1 MKKLVFIVAILGFQT
16 LEAQKIGDLLKK
28 ASNMAMP
35 SSGGLSTDE
44 IANGLKEA
52 LQKGAQTGTA
62 KLSSPGGFL
71 ENAAL
76 KIIMPPEAQKIE
88 STLRRLGFNQLM
100 DDMIVSM
107 NRAAEDACKT
117 AVPIFTS
124 AIKEMTITDGINIL
138 RGSDT
143 SATSYLRTKTNITL
157 TQSFSPVIKSS
168 LDKVNATQ
176 YWEKIIT
183 TYNSVPLIGKK
194 MNPDLVAY
202 VTDKSL
208 SGIYTEIANQE
219 KDIRANPAARTS
231 ALLQKVFTKK

>member
-1 MKKLVFIVAILGFQT
+1 MKKLVFIAAILGFQT
-16 LEAQKIGDLLKK
+16 VEAQKIGELLKK
-28 ASNMAMP
+28 ASNMALP
-35 SSGGLSTDE
+35 SSSGLSTDE
-44 IANGLKEA
+44 IAGGLKEA
-52 LQKGAQTGTA
+52 LQKGAQTGTQ

-117 AVPIFTS
+117 AVPIFTT

-143 SATSYLRTKTNITL
+143 SATSYLRSKTNTAL
-157 TQSFSPVIKSS
+157 AQSFSPIIKTS

-194 MNPDLVAY
+194 MNPDLVGY

-208 SGIYTEIANQE
+208 SGIYTEIASQE

>member
-1 MKKLVFIVAILGFQT
+1 MKKLVLLLAIGCAQT
-16 LEAQKIGDLLKK
+16 LQAQNIGNLLKK
-28 ASNMAMP
+28 ATSIVEQSQTGL
-35 SSGGLSTDE
+35 SSGD
-44 IANGLKEA
+44 IAGGLKEA
-52 LQKGAQTGTA
+52 LLKGAQTGTT

-88 STLRRLGFNQLM
+88 STLRKLGFNQLM

-117 AVPIFTS
+117 AIPIFTT

-138 RGSDT
+138 KGSDT
-143 SATSYLRTKTNITL
+143 SATAYLRTKTNTTL
-157 TQSFSPVIKSS
+157 SQSFSPIIKTS
-168 LDKVNATQ
+168 LDKVNATK

-194 MNPDLVAY
+194 MNLYQAFTPKLLRKKK
-202 VTDKSL
+202 TSEPIL
-208 SGIYTEIANQE
+208 PQE
-219 KDIRANPAARTS
+219 
-231 ALLQKVFTKK
+231 LQS

>member
-1 MKKLVFIVAILGFQT
+1 MKKLVFIAAILGFQT
-16 LEAQKIGDLLKK
+16 VEAQKIGDLLKK
-28 ASNMAMP
+28 ASNMALP
-35 SSGGLSTDE
+35 SSSGLSADE
-44 IANGLKEA
+44 IAGGLKEA

-62 KLSSPGGFL
+62 KLSRPGGFL

-117 AVPIFTS
+117 AVPIFTT
-124 AIKEMTITDGINIL
+124 AIREMTITDGINIL

-143 SATSYLRTKTNITL
+143 SATSFLRTKTNTAL
-157 TQSFSPVIKSS
+157 AQSFSPIIKTS
-168 LDKVNATQ
+168 LDKVNATL

-208 SGIYTEIANQE
+208 SGIYTEIASQE

>member
-1 MKKLVFIVAILGFQT
+1 MKKCVFILAIIGFQT
-16 LEAQKIGDLLKK
+16 VEAQKIGELFRKSTTFAEQYK
-28 ASNMAMP
+28 P
-35 SSGGLSTDE
+35 GLSTND

-117 AVPIFTS
+117 AVPIFTT
-124 AIKEMTITDGINIL
+124 AIKELTITDGINIL
-138 RGSDT
+138 KGSDT
-143 SATSYLRTKTNITL
+143 SATAYLRTKTNTAL
-157 TQSFSPVIKSS
+157 AQSFSPIIKTS

-183 TYNSVPLIGKK
+183 TYNKIPLIGKK

-208 SGIYTEIANQE
+208 SGIYTEIASQE
-219 KDIRANPAARTS
+219 KDIRANPAARTTD
-231 ALLQKVFTKK
+231 LLRKVFEKK

>member
-1 MKKLVFIVAILGFQT
+1 MKKLVFIAAILGFQT
-16 LEAQKIGDLLKK
+16 VEAQKIGDLLKK
-28 ASNMAMP
+28 ASNMALP
-35 SSGGLSTDE
+35 SSSGLSTDE
-44 IANGLKEA
+44 IAGGLKEA

-117 AVPIFTS
+117 AVPIFTT
-124 AIKEMTITDGINIL
+124 AIREMTITDGINIL

-143 SATSYLRTKTNITL
+143 SATSFLRTKTNTAL
-157 TQSFSPVIKSS
+157 AQSFSPIIKTS

-194 MNPDLVAY
+194 MNPDLVGY

-208 SGIYTEIANQE
+208 SGIYTEIASQE

>member
-1 MKKLVFIVAILGFQT
+1 MKKLVLLIAIGCAQT
-16 LEAQKIGDLLKK
+16 LQAQNIGNLFKK
-28 ASNMAMP
+28 ATSIVEQ
-35 SSGGLSTDE
+35 SQTGLSSVD
-44 IANGLKEA
+44 IAGGLKEA
-52 LQKGAQTGTA
+52 LLKGAQTGTT

-88 STLRRLGFNQLM
+88 STLRKLGFNQLM

-117 AVPIFTS
+117 AIPIFTT
-124 AIKEMTITDGINIL
+124 AIKEMNITDGINIL

-143 SATSYLRTKTNITL
+143 SATAYLRTKTNTAL
-157 TQSFSPVIKSS
+157 TQSFSPIIKTS
-168 LDKVNATQ
+168 LDKVNATK

-208 SGIYTEIANQE
+208 SGIYTEIATQE
-219 KDIRANPAARTS
+219 KDIRANPAARTTD
-231 ALLQKVFTKK
+231 LLRKVFEKK

>member
-1 MKKLVFIVAILGFQT
+1 MKKYVLILALLGFQT
-16 LEAQKIGDLLKK
+16 LHAQKLGNLIKK
-28 ASNMAMP
+28 ATSALEP
-35 SSGGLSTDE
+35 SKTGLSTDD
-44 IANGLKEA
+44 IAGGLKEA
-52 LQKGAQTGTA
+52 LQKGAQTGTQ
-62 KLSSPGGFL
+62 KLSTPGGFL

-88 STLRRLGFNQLM
+88 ATLRRLGFNQLV

-117 AVPIFTS
+117 AVPIFTT

-143 SATSYLRTKTNITL
+143 SATAYLRSKTNTAL
-157 TQSFSPVIKSS
+157 AQSFSPIIKTS
-168 LDKVNATQ
+168 LDKVNATKH
-176 YWEKIIT
+176 WEKIIS

-194 MNPDLVAY
+194 MNPDLVGY

-208 SGIYTEIANQE
+208 SGIYTEIASQE
-219 KDIRANPAARTS
+219 KDIRANPAARTTD
-231 ALLQKVFTKK
+231 LLRKVFEKK

>member
-1 MKKLVFIVAILGFQT
+1 MKKYLLILAIASIQT
-16 LEAQKIGDLLKK
+16 INAQNIGNLFKK
-28 ASNMAMP
+28 ATTLTEQYKP
-35 SSGGLSTDE
+35 GLSADD
-44 IANGLKEA
+44 IAGGLKEA
-52 LQKGAQTGTA
+52 LLKGAQTGTA

-88 STLRRLGFNQLM
+88 STLRKLGFNQLM

-117 AVPIFTS
+117 AIPIFTT
-124 AIKEMTITDGINIL
+124 AIKEMNITDGINIL

-143 SATSYLRTKTNITL
+143 SATAYLKTKTNTAL
-157 TQSFSPVIKSS
+157 TQSFSPIIKTS
-168 LDKVNATQ
+168 LDKVNATK

-202 VTDKSL
+202 VTEKSL
-208 SGIYTEIANQE
+208 SGIYTEIATQE
-219 KDIRANPAARTS
+219 KDIRANPAARTTD
-231 ALLQKVFTKK
+231 LLRKVFEKK

>member
-1 MKKLVFIVAILGFQT
+1 MKKLVLLLAIGCAQT
-16 LEAQKIGDLLKK
+16 LQAQNIGNLLKK
-28 ASNMAMP
+28 ATSIATQSQTGL
-35 SSGGLSTDE
+35 SSGD

-52 LQKGAQTGTA
+52 LQKGAQTGAA

-88 STLRRLGFNQLM
+88 STLRKLGFNQLM

-117 AVPIFTS
+117 AVPIFTT
-124 AIKEMTITDGINIL
+124 AIKEMTIDDGINIL

-143 SATSYLRTKTNITL
+143 SATSYLRTKTNTAL
-157 TQSFSPVIKSS
+157 AQSFSPIIKSS

-183 TYNSVPLIGKK
+183 TYNKIPLIGKK
-194 MNPDLVAY
+194 MNPDLVGY

-208 SGIYTEIANQE
+208 SGIYTEIASQE

-231 ALLQKVFTKK
+231 ALLQKVFAKK

>member
-1 MKKLVFIVAILGFQT
+1 MKKLVLLLAIGSIQT
-16 LEAQKIGDLLKK
+16 LQAQNIGNLFKK
-28 ASNMAMP
+28 VTSIAAQSQT
-35 SSGGLSTDE
+35 GLSTGD

-76 KIIMPPEAQKIE
+76 KIIMPQEAQKIE
-88 STLRRLGFNQLM
+88 STLRKLGFNQLM

-117 AVPIFTS
+117 AVPIFTT

-143 SATSYLRTKTNITL
+143 SATAYLRTKTNTAL
-157 TQSFSPVIKSS
+157 AQNFSPIIKIS
-168 LDKVNATQ
+168 LDKVNATR
-176 YWEKIIT
+176 YWETIIT
-183 TYNSVPLIGKK
+183 TYNKIPLIGKK
-194 MNPDLVAY
+194 MNPDLVAF

-208 SGIYTEIANQE
+208 SGIYTEIATQE

-231 ALLQKVFTKK
+231 ALLQKVFAKK

>member
-1 MKKLVFIVAILGFQT
+1 MKKLVLLITIGCAQT
-16 LEAQKIGDLLKK
+16 LQAQNIGNLLKK
-28 ASNMAMP
+28 ATSIVEQSQTGL
-35 SSGGLSTDE
+35 SSGD

-52 LQKGAQTGTA
+52 LQKGAQKGTA

-88 STLRRLGFNQLM
+88 STLRKLGFNQLM

-107 NRAAEDACKT
+107 NCAAEDACKT
-117 AVPIFTS
+117 AIPIFTN

-138 RGSDT
+138 KGTDT
-143 SATSYLRTKTNITL
+143 SATAYLRTKTNTAL
-157 TQSFSPVIKSS
+157 AQSFSPIIKTS

-183 TYNSVPLIGKK
+183 TYNKVPLIGKK

-208 SGIYTEIANQE
+208 SGIYTEIASQE
-219 KDIRANPAARTS
+219 KEIRINPAARTTD
-231 ALLQKVFTKK
+231 LLRKVFEKK

>member
-28 ASNMAMP
+28 ASNMSMP

-143 SATSYLRTKTNITL
+143 SATSYLRTKTNMAL

>member
-1 MKKLVFIVAILGFQT
+1 MNKLVFIAAILGFQT
-16 LEAQKIGDLLKK
+16 VEAQKIGDLLKK

-35 SSGGLSTDE
+35 STSGLSADE
-44 IANGLKEA
+44 IAGGLKEA

-88 STLRRLGFNQLM
+88 STLRKLGFNQLM

-117 AVPIFTS
+117 AVPIFTT

-143 SATSYLRTKTNITL
+143 SATSYLRTKTNSAL
-157 TQSFSPVIKSS
+157 AQSFSPIIKTS

-183 TYNSVPLIGKK
+183 TYNSMPLIGKK
-194 MNPDLVAY
+194 MNPDLVGY

-208 SGIYTEIANQE
+208 SGIYTEIATQE

>member
-1 MKKLVFIVAILGFQT
+1 MKKLVFIAAILGFQT
-16 LEAQKIGDLLKK
+16 VEAQKIGELLKK
-28 ASNMAMP
+28 ASNMALP
-35 SSGGLSTDE
+35 SSSGLSADE
-44 IANGLKEA
+44 IAGGLKEA
-52 LQKGAQTGTA
+52 LQKGAQTGTQ
-62 KLSSPGGFL
+62 KLSTPGGFL

-117 AVPIFTS
+117 AVPIFTT

-143 SATSYLRTKTNITL
+143 SATSYLRSKTNTAL
-157 TQSFSPVIKSS
+157 AQSFSPIIKTS

-194 MNPDLVAY
+194 MNPDLVGY

-208 SGIYTEIANQE
+208 SGIYTEIASQE

>member
-1 MKKLVFIVAILGFQT
+1 MKKLVFITAILGFQT
-16 LEAQKIGDLLKK
+16 VEAQKIGDLLKK
-28 ASNMAMP
+28 ASNMALP
-35 SSGGLSTDE
+35 ASSGLSADE
-44 IANGLKEA
+44 IAGGLKEA

-88 STLRRLGFNQLM
+88 STLRKLGFNQLM

-117 AVPIFTS
+117 AVPIFTT

-143 SATSYLRTKTNITL
+143 SATSYLRTKTNTAL
-157 TQSFSPVIKSS
+157 AQSFSPIIKTS

-183 TYNSVPLIGKK
+183 TYNKVPLIGKK

-208 SGIYTEIANQE
+208 SGIYTEIASQE

>member
-1 MKKLVFIVAILGFQT
+1 MKKLVFIAAILGFQT
-16 LEAQKIGDLLKK
+16 VEAQKIGDLLKK
-28 ASNMAMP
+28 ASNMALP
-35 SSGGLSTDE
+35 SSSGLSADE
-44 IANGLKEA
+44 IAGGLKEA

-117 AVPIFTS
+117 AVPIFTT
-124 AIKEMTITDGINIL
+124 AIREMTITDGINIL

-143 SATSYLRTKTNITL
+143 SATSFLRTKTNTAL
-157 TQSFSPVIKSS
+157 AQSFSPIIKTS

-194 MNPDLVAY
+194 MNPDLVGY

-208 SGIYTEIANQE
+208 SGIYTEIASQE

>member
-1 MKKLVFIVAILGFQT
+1 MKKYVFILAILGFQT
-16 LEAQKIGDLLKK
+16 LQAQKIGNLIKR
-28 ASNMAMP
+28 AT
-35 SSGGLSTDE
+35 SSLESPKTGLSTED
-44 IANGLKEA
+44 IAGGLKEA
-52 LQKGAQTGTA
+52 LLKGAQTGTQ

-117 AVPIFTS
+117 AIPIFTN
-124 AIKEMTITDGINIL
+124 AIKEMTITDGTNIL
-138 RGSDT
+138 KGSDT
-143 SATSYLRTKTNITL
+143 SATAYLRTKTNTAL
-157 TQSFSPVIKSS
+157 AQSFSPVIKSS

-208 SGIYTEIANQE
+208 SGIYTEIATQE

>member
-16 LEAQKIGDLLKK
+16 VEAQKLGDLLKK
-28 ASNMAMP
+28 ATNISLP
-35 SSGGLSTDE
+35 SSSGLSADE
-44 IANGLKEA
+44 IAGGLKEA
-52 LQKGAQTGTA
+52 LQKGAQAGAT

-88 STLRRLGFNQLM
+88 STLRKLGFNQLM

-117 AVPIFTS
+117 AVPIFTT

-143 SATSYLRTKTNITL
+143 SATSYLRTKTNTAL
-157 TQSFSPVIKSS
+157 AQSFSPIIKTS

-183 TYNSVPLIGKK
+183 TYNKVPLIGKK
-194 MNPDLVAY
+194 MNPDLVGY

-208 SGIYTEIANQE
+208 SGIYTEIASQE
-219 KDIRANPAARTS
+219 KDIRANPAARTTD
-231 ALLQKVFTKK
+231 LLRKVFEKK

>member
-1 MKKLVFIVAILGFQT
+1 MKKYVLILALLGFQT
-16 LEAQKIGDLLKK
+16 LHAQKLGNLIKK
-28 ASNMAMP
+28 ATSALEP
-35 SSGGLSTDE
+35 SKTGLSPDD

-52 LQKGAQTGTA
+52 LQKGAQTGTQ
-62 KLSSPGGFL
+62 KLSTPGGFL

-88 STLRRLGFNQLM
+88 ATLRRLGFNQLV

-117 AVPIFTS
+117 AVPIFTT

-143 SATSYLRTKTNITL
+143 SATAYLRSKTNTAL
-157 TQSFSPVIKSS
+157 TQSFSPIIKTS
-168 LDKVNATQ
+168 LDKVNATKH
-176 YWEKIIT
+176 WEKIIS

-194 MNPDLVAY
+194 MNPDLVGY

-208 SGIYTEIANQE
+208 SGIYTEIASQE
-219 KDIRANPAARTS
+219 KDIRANPAARTTD
-231 ALLQKVFTKK
+231 LLRKVFEKK

>member
-1 MKKLVFIVAILGFQT
+1 MKKYLLILAIGSFQT
-16 LEAQKIGDLLKK
+16 TNAQNIGNLLKK
-28 ASNMAMP
+28 ATSIVDQSQTGL
-35 SSGGLSTDE
+35 SSGD
-44 IANGLKEA
+44 IAGGLKEA
-52 LQKGAQTGTA
+52 LLKGAQTGTS

-88 STLRRLGFNQLM
+88 STLRKLGFNQLM

-117 AVPIFTS
+117 AIPIFTT

-138 RGSDT
+138 KGSDT
-143 SATSYLRTKTNITL
+143 SATAYLRTKTNTTL
-157 TQSFSPVIKSS
+157 SQSFSPIIKTS
-168 LDKVNATQ
+168 LDKVNATK

-208 SGIYTEIANQE
+208 SGIYTEIATQE
-219 KDIRANPAARTS
+219 KDIRANPAARTTE
-231 ALLQKVFTKK
+231 LMRKVFEKK

>member
-1 MKKLVFIVAILGFQT
+1 MKKIVFIVAILCNQT
-16 LEAQKIGDLLKK
+16 VEAQKFGDLLKK
-28 ASNMAMP
+28 ASNMALP
-35 SSGGLSTDE
+35 STSGLSTDE
-44 IANGLKEA
+44 IAGGLKEA
-52 LQKGAQTGTA
+52 LQNGVQTGTA

-88 STLRRLGFNQLM
+88 STLRRLGFNKLM

-117 AVPIFTS
+117 AVPIFTT

-138 RGSDT
+138 RGNDT
-143 SATSYLRTKTNITL
+143 SATSYLRTKTNMAL

-194 MNPDLVAY
+194 MNPDLIAY

-208 SGIYTEIANQE
+208 SGMYTEIATRE

>member
-1 MKKLVFIVAILGFQT
+1 MKKLVFIAAILGFQT
-16 LEAQKIGDLLKK
+16 VKAQKIGDLLKK
-28 ASNMAMP
+28 ASNIAMP
-35 SSGGLSTDE
+35 SSTGLSADE
-44 IANGLKEA
+44 IAGGLKEA

-88 STLRRLGFNQLM
+88 STLRKLGFNQLM

-117 AVPIFTS
+117 AVPIFTT

-143 SATSYLRTKTNITL
+143 SATSYLRTKTNTAL
-157 TQSFSPVIKSS
+157 AQSFSPIIKTS

-183 TYNSVPLIGKK
+183 TYNKIPLIGKK
-194 MNPDLVAY
+194 MNPDLIGY

-208 SGIYTEIANQE
+208 SGIYTEIALQE

>member
-1 MKKLVFIVAILGFQT
+1 MKKLVFIAAILGFQT
-16 LEAQKIGDLLKK
+16 VEAQKIGDLLKK
-28 ASNMAMP
+28 ASNMALP
-35 SSGGLSTDE
+35 SSSGLSADE
-44 IANGLKEA
+44 IAGGLKEA

-117 AVPIFTS
+117 AVPIFTT
-124 AIKEMTITDGINIL
+124 AIREMTITDGINIL

-143 SATSYLRTKTNITL
+143 SATSFLRTKTNTAL
-157 TQSFSPVIKSS
+157 AQSFSPIIKTS

-208 SGIYTEIANQE
+208 SGIYTEIASQE

>member
-1 MKKLVFIVAILGFQT
+1 MKKYVLILALLGFQT
-16 LEAQKIGDLLKK
+16 LHAQKLGNLIKK
-28 ASNMAMP
+28 ATSTLEP
-35 SSGGLSTDE
+35 SKTGLSTDD

-52 LQKGAQTGTA
+52 LQKGAQTGTQ
-62 KLSSPGGFL
+62 KLSTPGGFL

-88 STLRRLGFNQLM
+88 ATLRRLGFNQLV

-117 AVPIFTS
+117 AVPIFTT
-124 AIKEMTITDGINIL
+124 AIKELTITDGINIL
-138 RGSDT
+138 KGSDT
-143 SATSYLRTKTNITL
+143 SATAYLRTKTNTAL
-157 TQSFSPVIKSS
+157 AQSFSPIIKTS

-183 TYNSVPLIGKK
+183 TYNKIPLIGKK

-208 SGIYTEIANQE
+208 SGIYTEIASQE
-219 KDIRANPAARTS
+219 KDIRANPAARTTD
-231 ALLQKVFTKK
+231 LLRKVFEKK

>member
-1 MKKLVFIVAILGFQT
+1 MKKYVLILALLGFQN
-16 LEAQKIGDLLKK
+16 LHAQKLGNLIKK
-28 ASNMAMP
+28 ATSALEP
-35 SSGGLSTDE
+35 SKTGLSTDD

-52 LQKGAQTGTA
+52 LQKGAQTGTQ
-62 KLSSPGGFL
+62 KLSTPGGFL

-88 STLRRLGFNQLM
+88 ATLRRLGFNQLV

-117 AVPIFTS
+117 AVPIFTT

-143 SATSYLRTKTNITL
+143 SATAYLRSKTNTAL
-157 TQSFSPVIKSS
+157 TQSFSPIIKTS
-168 LDKVNATQ
+168 LDKVNATKH
-176 YWEKIIT
+176 WEKIIY

-194 MNPDLVAY
+194 MNPDLVGY

-208 SGIYTEIANQE
+208 SGIYTEIASQE
-219 KDIRANPAARTS
+219 KDIRANPAARTTD
-231 ALLQKVFTKK
+231 LLRKVFEKK

>member
-1 MKKLVFIVAILGFQT
+1 MKKLVLLFAIGCIQT
-16 LEAQKIGDLLKK
+16 LQAQNIGNLFKK
-28 ASNMAMP
+28 VTSIAEQSQTGL
-35 SSGGLSTDE
+35 SSGD

-52 LQKGAQTGTA
+52 LQKGAQTGAA

-88 STLRRLGFNQLM
+88 STLRKLGFNQLM

-117 AVPIFTS
+117 AVPIFTT
-124 AIKEMTITDGINIL
+124 AIREMTITDGINIL

-143 SATSYLRTKTNITL
+143 SATSYLRTKTNTAL
-157 TQSFSPVIKSS
+157 AQSFSPIIKTS
-168 LDKVNATQ
+168 LDKVNATK

-194 MNPDLVAY
+194 MNPDLVVY

-208 SGIYTEIANQE
+208 SGIYTEIATQE
-219 KDIRANPAARTS
+219 KDIRNNQAARTS
-231 ALLQKVFTKK
+231 DVLRKVFGKK

>member
-1 MKKLVFIVAILGFQT
+1 MKKLVFIAAILGFQT
-16 LEAQKIGDLLKK
+16 VEAQKIGELLKK
-28 ASNMAMP
+28 ASNMALP
-35 SSGGLSTDE
+35 SSSGLSSDE
-44 IANGLKEA
+44 IAGGLKEA

-117 AVPIFTS
+117 AVPIFTT

-143 SATSYLRTKTNITL
+143 SATSYLRSKTNTAL
-157 TQSFSPVIKSS
+157 AQSFSPIIKTS

-194 MNPDLVAY
+194 MNPDLVGY

-208 SGIYTEIANQE
+208 SGIYTEIASQE

>member
-1 MKKLVFIVAILGFQT
+1 MKKLVFIAAILGFQT
-16 LEAQKIGDLLKK
+16 VGAQKIGDLLKK

-35 SSGGLSTDE
+35 STSGLSADE
-44 IANGLKEA
+44 IAGGLKEA

-88 STLRRLGFNQLM
+88 STLRKLGFNQLM

-117 AVPIFTS
+117 AVPIFTT

-138 RGSDT
+138 KGSDT
-143 SATSYLRTKTNITL
+143 SATAYLRTKTNTAL
-157 TQSFSPVIKSS
+157 AQSFSPIIKTS

-208 SGIYTEIANQE
+208 SGIYTEIATQE

>member
-1 MKKLVFIVAILGFQT
+1 MKKLVFIASILGFQT
-16 LEAQKIGDLLKK
+16 VEAQKIGDLLKK
-28 ASNMAMP
+28 ASNMTLPA
-35 SSGGLSTDE
+35 SSGLSTDE
-44 IANGLKEA
+44 IAGGLKEA

-88 STLRRLGFNQLM
+88 STLRKLGFNQLM

-117 AVPIFTS
+117 AVPIFTT

-143 SATSYLRTKTNITL
+143 SATSYLRTKTNTAL
-157 TQSFSPVIKSS
+157 AQSFSPIIKTS

-183 TYNSVPLIGKK
+183 TYNKIPLIGKK

-208 SGIYTEIANQE
+208 SGIYVEIALQE

>member
-1 MKKLVFIVAILGFQT
+1 MKKLVFITAILGFQNV
-16 LEAQKIGDLLKK
+16 EAQKIGDLLKK

-35 SSGGLSTDE
+35 STSGLSADE
-44 IANGLKEA
+44 IAGGLKEA

-88 STLRRLGFNQLM
+88 STLRKLGFNQLM

-117 AVPIFTS
+117 AVPIFTT

-143 SATSYLRTKTNITL
+143 SATSYLRTKTNAAL
-157 TQSFSPVIKSS
+157 AQSFSPIIKTS
-168 LDKVNATQ
+168 LDKVNATK
-176 YWEKIIT
+176 YWETIIT
-183 TYNSVPLIGKK
+183 TYNKIPLIGKK
-194 MNPDLVAY
+194 MNPDLVGY

-208 SGIYTEIANQE
+208 SGIYTEIATQE

>member
-1 MKKLVFIVAILGFQT
+1 MKKLVFIAAILGFQT
-16 LEAQKIGDLLKK
+16 VEAQKIGDLLKK

-35 SSGGLSTDE
+35 SSSGLSADE
-44 IANGLKEA
+44 IAGGLKEA
-52 LQKGAQTGTA
+52 LQKGAQTGAA

-71 ENAAL
+71 ENVAL

-88 STLRRLGFNQLM
+88 STLRKLGFNQLM

-143 SATSYLRTKTNITL
+143 SATSYLRTKTNTAL
-157 TQSFSPVIKSS
+157 TQSFSPIIKTS

-183 TYNSVPLIGKK
+183 TYNKVPLIGKK

-208 SGIYTEIANQE
+208 SGIYTEIASQE